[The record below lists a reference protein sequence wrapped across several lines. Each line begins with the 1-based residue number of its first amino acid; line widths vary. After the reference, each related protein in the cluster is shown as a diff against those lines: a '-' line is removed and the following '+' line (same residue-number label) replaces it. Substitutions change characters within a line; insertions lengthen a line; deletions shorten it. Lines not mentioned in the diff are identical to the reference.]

1 MIATNSLISD
11 RGTACRLAAALLAAT
26 LLLGATPAL
35 AGWLDRG
42 VGVAGAGNALKE
54 TLAENADRFGE
65 MVSAFIEGDDE
76 TVSELVGEV
85 AKTPG
90 KLIKRAFPV
99 LEAPQAIADRLT
111 SAKQKVERFVGGVGE
126 TLTDARAALA
136 IDRDER
142 NTDWAGALLDDDAP
156 LPALAESVFTA
167 PGQESP
173 AEVLA
178 ARGTKVN
185 RQPGE
190 AGNTATDPWDFERWV
205 NANQTARPHC
215 YGVVDLDTLPA
226 DCFSAANPGQPAVEP
241 ETERVEAS
249 TAGDSASEYA
259 AALADV
265 LGDDPTAAASDDY
278 LAALGVL
285 EEKEAEQQRRLEAEE
300 RERQAKLEREERE
313 RQARLEREEQQQAR
327 RKAEARERRARRA
340 EEERRQ
346 REYDLA
352 EQRQQAEYRRH
363 ALQNLNESLRGFADQ
378 VNRTY
383 GGSNATGGGGTTGI
397 QSRDFDYCRLTPG
410 VQSSPDYCSVP
421 CGPAGRAKC

>member
-1 MIATNSLISD
+1 MIATNNLISD
-11 RGTACRLAAALLAAT
+11 RGTACRLATALLAAT

-42 VGVAGAGNALKE
+42 AGVAGAGHSLKE
-54 TLAENADRFGE
+54 TLAENTGIFGE

-111 SAKQKVERFVGGVGE
+111 SAKQKVARFVGGVGAG
-126 TLTDARAALA
+126 LVDVRAVLG

-156 LPALAESVFTA
+156 LPALADSVFTA
-167 PGQESP
+167 PGYESP

-178 ARGTKVN
+178 ALGTKVN

-190 AGNTATDPWDFERWV
+190 AGNTTTDPWDFERWV

-226 DCFSAANPGQPAVEP
+226 DCFSAANPGQSAVEP

-249 TAGDSASEYA
+249 AAGDSASEYA
-259 AALADV
+259 AALADA
-265 LGDDPTAAASDDY
+265 LGDDSIAGADDY

-285 EEKEAEQQRRLEAEE
+285 EEKEAEQQRGTLGSD
-300 RERQAKLEREERE
+300 QSNYLFPFSLC
-313 RQARLEREEQQQAR
+313 ARYGCYFSLKYSFCYQNRWY
-327 RKAEARERRARRA
+327 KH
-340 EEERRQ
+340 
-346 REYDLA
+346 LA
-352 EQRQQAEYRRH
+352 GQLPY
-363 ALQNLNESLRGFADQ
+363 LLILRPA
-378 VNRTY
+378 VHLP
-383 GGSNATGGGGTTGI
+383 NA
-397 QSRDFDYCRLTPG
+397 
-410 VQSSPDYCSVP
+410 
-421 CGPAGRAKC
+421 GPHT